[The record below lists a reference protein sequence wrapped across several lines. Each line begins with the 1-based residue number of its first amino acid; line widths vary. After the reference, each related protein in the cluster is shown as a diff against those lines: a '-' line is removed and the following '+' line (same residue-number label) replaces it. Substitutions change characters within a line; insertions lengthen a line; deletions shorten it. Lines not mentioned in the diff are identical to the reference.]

1 MKVKI
6 LLLFILIYPIYLYL
20 NTYKGNEEIV
30 SKGVYVDGNNMIVK
44 KINGK
49 LLIKKNNY
57 LVMNMK

>member
-30 SKGVYVDGNNMIVK
+30 SKEIYVDGNNIIVK

-49 LLIKKNNY
+49 LLIKKNY
-57 LVMNMK
+57 LVMNMR